1 MDENNKNKSLI
12 YKPDIK
18 YTEDYFSNLSE
29 KYDYKQYIEYKPND
43 STNGYEYDDSI
54 KEEIQ
59 NNINNIVVLIP
70 MLNNQLQ
77 TNINQVFKPIFN
89 DWYKEL
95 IDKQYPSSFPTRDP
109 IVEYDPTTPTPPSGG
124 EGNGGGSGESGG
136 GSSDIIEYDPW
147 DPIIPTPPPTPP
159 SGGSGGNGGY
169 DPYRPDGDD
178 GTKGVTDDG
187 LWDPSSDYT
196 IDFDDDDDIN
206 SIIERIENEY
216 IRNILDLYNYF
227 IAELCEILSKFIS
240 NLINVTMPHVQKYD
254 AIKFLNNDIDLKAS
268 ETSKQTRHLIDAALR
283 SEVTGA
289 IKVDFM
295 SNVFTLEGTL
305 FQLKSFKSAYEL
317 KLRYESTDITNDGSR
332 TDAISNRILEGSRSI
347 YNRKYETAY
356 INLYKYLNSFVQ
368 VTEDAFNTIC
378 AGVKAKGVYIKKGGI
393 N

>member
-1 MDENNKNKSLI
+1 M
-12 YKPDIK
+12 
-18 YTEDYFSNLSE
+18 
-29 KYDYKQYIEYKPND
+29 PN
-43 STNGYEYDDSI
+43 
-54 KEEIQ
+54 
-59 NNINNIVVLIP
+59 
-70 MLNNQLQ
+70 
-77 TNINQVFKPIFN
+77 
-89 DWYKEL
+89 
-95 IDKQYPSSFPTRDP
+95 
-109 IVEYDPTTPTPPSGG
+109 
-124 EGNGGGSGESGG
+124 
-136 GSSDIIEYDPW
+136 
-147 DPIIPTPPPTPP
+147 
-159 SGGSGGNGGY
+159 
-169 DPYRPDGDD
+169 
-178 GTKGVTDDG
+178 
-187 LWDPSSDYT
+187 
-196 IDFDDDDDIN
+196 
-206 SIIERIENEY
+206 
-216 IRNILDLYNYF
+216 
-227 IAELCEILSKFIS
+227 
-240 NLINVTMPHVQKYD
+240 VQKYD

-317 KLRYESTDITNDGSR
+317 KLRYESADITNDGSR

>member
-1 MDENNKNKSLI
+1 MDENNKKKSLI

-59 NNINNIVVLIP
+59 NNINSIVVLIP

-109 IVEYDPTTPTPPSGG
+109 IVEYDPWDPITPDPTLPSGG
-124 EGNGGGSGESGG
+124 EESGGSSGG
-136 GSSDIIEYDPW
+136 GSNDTY
-147 DPIIPTPPPTPP
+147 T
-159 SGGSGGNGGY
+159 
-169 DPYRPDGDD
+169 PDGDD
-178 GTKGVTDDG
+178 TERIVDDD
-187 LWDPSSDYT
+187 LWSPSSDYT
-196 IDFDDDDDIN
+196 IDFGDDDID
-206 SIIERIENEY
+206 STTERIKNEY
-216 IRNILDLYNYF
+216 IKNILDLYNYF

-240 NLINVTMPHVQKYD
+240 NLINVTMPHIQEYD
-254 AIKFLNNDIDLKAS
+254 AIKFLNNDIDLKTSEAS
-268 ETSKQTRHLIDAALR
+268 EQTRHLIDAALR
-283 SEVTGA
+283 SEVTGS

-317 KLRYESTDITNDGSR
+317 KLRYESADITNDGSR
-332 TDAISNRILEGSRSI
+332 ADAISNRILEGSRSI

-356 INLYKYLNSFVQ
+356 INLYKYLNSFIQ

>member
-29 KYDYKQYIEYKPND
+29 KYDYKQYIEYKPDD

-59 NNINNIVVLIP
+59 NNINNIVTLIP

-77 TNINQVFKPIFN
+77 TTINQVFKPIFN

-109 IVEYDPTTPTPPSGG
+109 IVESDPRDPVTPGPTPPS
-124 EGNGGGSGESGG
+124 SGG
-136 GSSDIIEYDPW
+136 DDPYDPGGD
-147 DPIIPTPPPTPP
+147 DPYNP
-159 SGGSGGNGGY
+159 GGDDPYSPGGD
-169 DPYRPDGDD
+169 DPYRPGS
-178 GTKGVTDDG
+178 GGGNTGGIADDG

-196 IDFDDDDDIN
+196 IDFDDDDDID
-206 SIIERIENEY
+206 STIERIKNEY

-227 IAELCEILSKFIS
+227 IAELCEILSKFIG
-240 NLINVTMPHVQKYD
+240 NLINITMPHIQEYD
-254 AIKFLNNDIDLKAS
+254 AIKFLNNDIDLKNS
-268 ETSKQTRHLIDAALR
+268 ETSVQTRHLIDAALR

-289 IKVDFM
+289 IKIDFM

-317 KLRYESTDITNDGSR
+317 KLRYEGANITNDGSR
-332 TDAISNRILEGSRSI
+332 ADAISNRILEGSRSI

-356 INLYKYLNSFVQ
+356 INLYKYLNSFIQ
-368 VTEDAFNTIC
+368 VTEDSFNTIC